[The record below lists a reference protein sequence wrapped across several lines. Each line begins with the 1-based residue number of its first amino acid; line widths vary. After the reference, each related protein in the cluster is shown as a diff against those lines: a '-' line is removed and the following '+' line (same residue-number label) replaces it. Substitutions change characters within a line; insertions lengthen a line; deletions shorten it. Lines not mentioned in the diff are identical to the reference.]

1 MRPRLA
7 PCCLL
12 ILLASMALPACGSA
26 GQSAGTATGGKT
38 RTDRTAPTEP
48 PAQAKRG
55 KLALKRV
62 GRFDHPVYVTGAP
75 GFPRLLFVVE
85 QPGRVELLRHGHRLA
100 KPFLDLRSQV
110 GYDGGERGLLS
121 IAFPTDYRRS
131 GRFYAYYVDKAGNIR
146 IDEFHRRGAT
156 RAAGATQR
164 RVIEIPHP
172 VNANHNGGQMQFLGN
187 LLFFATGDGGSGGD
201 PPNNAQNKRV
211 LLGKLLRID
220 PRPRRGHP
228 YTVPKSNP
236 FVGRPGRDEIYSYG
250 LRNPFRFS
258 FDRVSGA
265 RPRIAIGDVGQNR
278 YEELDYTTVGGAR
291 GANFGWDAF
300 EGFQPYTEANGGTPD
315 PGHTTKPVFAYSHDR
330 DGSCTIIGGYVVA
343 DRQLR
348 SLHKRYVYADLCEGQ
363 IRALTPG
370 LRRAH
375 GDHTLGLSV
384 PSPTSFGEDDAHR
397 LYVASLEGPVFR
409 IVEN

>member
-7 PCCLL
+7 LCCLL
-12 ILLASMALPACGSA
+12 ALLASMALPACGSA
-26 GQSAGTATGGKT
+26 GQGTDTATEGGT
-38 RTDRTAPTEP
+38 RAARSAPSEP

-55 KLALKRV
+55 KLALKPI
-62 GRFDHPVYVTGAP
+62 GRFDHPVYVSGAP

-85 QPGRVELLRHGHRLA
+85 QPGRVAVLRHGHRLA
-100 KPFLDLRSQV
+100 RPFLDLRSQV

-121 IAFPTDYRRS
+121 IAFAPNYKRS
-131 GRFYAYYVDKAGNIR
+131 GRFYVYYVDNAGNIR
-146 IDEFHRRGAT
+146 IDEFKRRGAT
-156 RAAGATQR
+156 RAAPNTQR

-211 LLGKLLRID
+211 LLGKLVRID
-220 PRPRRGHP
+220 PLPRRGHP
-228 YTVPKSNP
+228 YTVPRSNP

-278 YEELDYTTVGGAR
+278 YEELDYLTVGRAR

-300 EGFQPYTEANGGTPD
+300 EGFKPYTEANGGTPN
-315 PGHTTKPVFAYSHDR
+315 PGHTTKPAFAYSHDR

-343 DRQLR
+343 DRHLR
-348 SLHKRYVYADLCEGQ
+348 SLYKRYVYADLCEGQ
-363 IRALTPG
+363 VRALIPG
-370 LRRAH
+370 PRRAH
-375 GDHTLGLSV
+375 GDRKLGLSV